1 MYPTYI
7 NPIERMSLDRLLCLL
22 ILFGIAFLSVCP
34 TGETLVQR
42 RLWDTTEAIPLI
54 FHPTGGKSDSSSR
67 WDFPQQSNSATATH
81 QKTSSIASLQS
92 WTGYGD
98 GTPTYVPQSAFASAD
113 VCSEAICT
121 SLYIFST
128 KAPSSSNISMYIKER
143 APQQGDG
150 HEVFRNVRSE
160 DIGVASIDT
169 MQSLDFSIFDSSG
182 PDGADFFFFQGT
194 ITFPEVTRSS
204 TLAVLSDSS
213 LSYLWM
219 VSDGAAQSSCANYN
233 GSIIFNNAIQ
243 SGETVYV
250 QATYP
255 NAENTKNNIWNNGN
269 KSECMWLEF
278 GVDTDEY
285 SRSVPWLTPVCQ
297 DGPVLWRYRPA
308 QK

>member
-1 MYPTYI
+1 MFVNI
-7 NPIERMSLDRLLCLL
+7 RC
-22 ILFGIAFLSVCP
+22 FAFLSVCP

-150 HEVFRNVRSE
+150 HEVFM
-160 DIGVASIDT
+160 D
-169 MQSLDFSIFDSSG
+169 
-182 PDGADFFFFQGT
+182 
-194 ITFPEVTRSS
+194 S
-204 TLAVLSDSS
+204 TLRIEPTGESVGDDETRPRGS
-213 LSYLWM
+213 LAL
-219 VSDGAAQSSCANYN
+219 
-233 GSIIFNNAIQ
+233 I
-243 SGETVYV
+243 
-250 QATYP
+250 
-255 NAENTKNNIWNNGN
+255 
-269 KSECMWLEF
+269 
-278 GVDTDEY
+278 VDH
-285 SRSVPWLTPVCQ
+285 VAC
-297 DGPVLWRYRPA
+297 
-308 QK
+308 